1 MFEITVIGLGVDG
14 CDLTSKS
21 ENLIKSSVVTVART
35 GLTES
40 FKNLKALNKDIK
52 TLDFIYEKSRNFDTL
67 NKNLATHVLNL
78 SKSSPVCYL
87 VDGCAM
93 EDNSVKYI
101 LKKAKNVKVIAGV
114 SATTKCLERLNLCLS
129 KYTAISS
136 YELENGITLT
146 APLIVNAIDSAII
159 AGKIKLVLS
168 ELFGEESDVFVA
180 SNTYTKKIKLYELDR
195 LKNYDYSLSLYIPE
209 LSLTKKSRYDFNDL
223 MKILQILRAPNGCPW
238 DREQTEK
245 SILNNVIEEAYELVD
260 AVNSGDDYS
269 IVEETGDLILQS
281 AFFITFGEEQ
291 LRYSRSDVLSDLCS
305 KLITRHTH
313 VFGSDKALASNDALN
328 VWNNNKI
335 TEKGYETATDY
346 LKAVPNVMP
355 SLMRAQKIQKRAS
368 KYGFDFENHNQAV
381 EKINE
386 EILELKSALK
396 KGDKEEIV
404 KECGDLVFSAVNV
417 VRLLGVDAELSL
429 KYSVDKF
436 IKRFSRLETEI
447 KNRHLSFSS
456 LSSSQIDDIYNAVKK
471 GENDAN

>member
-1 MFEITVIGLGVDG
+1 
-14 CDLTSKS
+14 
-21 ENLIKSSVVTVART
+21 
-35 GLTES
+35 
-40 FKNLKALNKDIK
+40 
-52 TLDFIYEKSRNFDTL
+52 
-67 NKNLATHVLNL
+67 
-78 SKSSPVCYL
+78 
-87 VDGCAM
+87 
-93 EDNSVKYI
+93 
-101 LKKAKNVKVIAGV
+101 
-114 SATTKCLERLNLCLS
+114 
-129 KYTAISS
+129 
-136 YELENGITLT
+136 
-146 APLIVNAIDSAII
+146 
-159 AGKIKLVLS
+159 
-168 ELFGEESDVFVA
+168 
-180 SNTYTKKIKLYELDR
+180 
-195 LKNYDYSLSLYIPE
+195 
-209 LSLTKKSRYDFNDL
+209 

-281 AFFITFGEEQ
+281 AFFIAFGEEQ

-313 VFGSDKALASNDALN
+313 VFGDDKALASNDALN

-346 LKAVPNVMP
+346 LKAVPKVMP

-447 KNRHLSFSS
+447 KNRNLSFSS
-456 LSSSQIDDIYNAVKK
+456 LTSNELDEIYNAVKK